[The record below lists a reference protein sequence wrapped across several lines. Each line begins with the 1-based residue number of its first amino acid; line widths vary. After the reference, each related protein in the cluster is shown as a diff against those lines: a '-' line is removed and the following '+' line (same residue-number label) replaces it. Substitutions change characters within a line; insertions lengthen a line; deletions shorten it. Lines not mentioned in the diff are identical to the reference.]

1 MFHMPMSS
9 PMMTTMLGFLSC
21 AKTLLTEKVAINAI
35 ATVSRDLNGDLAG
48 FIESQVCRYPLGA
61 ILDLSLIVPKHF
73 GGCAIRSRG
82 RQSSLMSGIPAIHDE
97 HLSRGKGGRIR

>member
-1 MFHMPMSS
+1 MFHMPTSS

-48 FIESQVCRYPLGA
+48 FIEPNFERYALGA
-61 ILDLSLIVPKHF
+61 ILDLSLIVPKHL
-73 GGCAIRSRG
+73 RRLRNEESR
-82 RQSSLMSGIPAIHDE
+82 RPPSSMSRISSIHHE
-97 HLSRGKGGRIR
+97 HL